1 MQKIVII
8 GKKNVGKSSL
18 FNLLTKT
25 KNSISINYHGYTRDC
40 NSSITKLKSSMY
52 EIIDT
57 AGLGYEKNELD
68 LITLKHTWQVIKT
81 SHIIILLMDAT
92 DIINKINLNII
103 NIIKKLKQKKIY
115 TINKIDLN
123 KENIDKIKFIKPLMI
138 SVKKNIGIEN
148 LITEIHSCENKEF
161 KKNITTQKNFQI
173 SIIGRPNVGK
183 SSLINTLTTS
193 NKLITYNESGTTRDN
208 IYINFQKNEKQY
220 TIIDTPGIKK
230 KNI

>member
-25 KNSISINYHGYTRDC
+25 KKSISINYHGYTRDC
-40 NSSITKLKSSMY
+40 NSSITKLKSNLY

-57 AGLGYEKNELD
+57 AGLGYEQNELD
-68 LITLKHTWQVIKT
+68 LITLKYTWQVIKAAD
-81 SHIIILLMDAT
+81 IIIFLMDVN
-92 DIINKINLNII
+92 DIVNKINLNII

-115 TINKIDLN
+115 VINKIDLST
-123 KENIDKIKFIKPLMI
+123 ENIAKIKYITPLMI
-138 SVKKNIGIEN
+138 SVKKNLGIEN
-148 LITEIHSCENKEF
+148 LITDIISHENKET
-161 KKNITTQKNFQI
+161 KKHTITQKNFQI

-183 SSLINTLTTS
+183 SSLINKLTES
-193 NKLITYNESGTTRDN
+193 NKLITYNEKGTTRDN
-208 IYINFQKNEKQY
+208 IYINFNKNEKQY

-230 KNI
+230 KSI